1 MIVFPNGKIN
11 LGLYVHGKRSDGYH
25 NLETVIYPV
34 SVKDVL
40 EIITLPYDEFPE
52 YDKKKHFR
60 FVCSGLPVDGE
71 TNNNLCVKAFYL
83 LKKDFPA
90 LPAVHMHLHKV
101 IPMGAGLGGG
111 SADGAFTL
119 KLMNEKFGLNLST
132 RQLIDY
138 SLQLGSDC
146 PFFIINK
153 PCYATGRGEVL
164 EEINLDLSGYSF
176 VMVNPGIHINTG
188 RAFSA
193 ISSSAPGTI
202 RLQAQTLKEL
212 ILQPV
217 ETWKEALANDFE
229 QVVFEEHPEVGKI
242 KNYLY
247 DHGAIYAAMSG
258 SGSTV
263 FGMYP
268 RHEIMLPHIIEA
280 LGNKTYKVFKSL

>member
-25 NLETVIYPV
+25 NLETVFYPV
-34 SVKDVL
+34 SVRDVL
-40 EIITLPYDEFPE
+40 EIITLPYDESLESAKENQFC
-52 YDKKKHFR
+52 
-60 FVCSGLPVDGE
+60 FVCSGLPVDG
-71 TNNNLCVKAFYL
+71 NINDNLCVKAYYL

-101 IPMGAGLGGG
+101 IPIGAGLGGG
-111 SADGAFTL
+111 SADGAYTL
-119 KLMNEKFGLNLST
+119 KLINEKFRLNLTT

-138 SLQLGSDC
+138 ALQLGSDC

-164 EEINLDLSGYSF
+164 EEIELDLSAYSF
-176 VMVNPGIHINTG
+176 VIVSPGIHINTG
-188 RAFSA
+188 QAFSA
-193 ISSSAPGTI
+193 ISSSAPGTR
-202 RLQAQTLKEL
+202 RLEAKNVKE
-212 ILQPV
+212 IVLQPV

-229 QVVFEEHPEVGKI
+229 QVVFEEHPEVGEI

-247 DHGAIYAAMSG
+247 DQGALYAAMSG

-263 FGMYP
+263 FGMYS
-268 RHEIMLPHIIEA
+268 RHEKALQPLVEA
-280 LGNKTYKVFKSL
+280 LEKKTYKVFKTL